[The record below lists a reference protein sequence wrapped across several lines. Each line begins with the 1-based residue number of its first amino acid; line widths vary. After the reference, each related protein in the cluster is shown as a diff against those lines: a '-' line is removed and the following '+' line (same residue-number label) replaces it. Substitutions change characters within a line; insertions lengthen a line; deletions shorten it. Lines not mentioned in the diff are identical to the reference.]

1 MPELAGGRSCVR
13 VGVDASRAG
22 RSPACLTL
30 SSRAQYLSKKYL
42 KKQVLRDYL
51 HVVATGK
58 NAYELRYFKINSNDN
73 AADAD
78 E

>member
-1 MPELAGGRSCVR
+1 MIVCVCVR
-13 VGVDASRAG
+13 VGASAWLAG
-22 RSPACLTL
+22 SRVAL
-30 SSRAQYLSKKYL
+30 SSRAPQYLSKKYL

-58 NAYELRYFKINSNDN
+58 NAYELRYFKINSGET
-73 AADAD
+73 AEAD